1 MEQNHQKLI
10 NHNKLLSFIEE
21 QYQIQASLYPLAG
34 EVDLNFKMVTEQ
46 GEAFVVKVYAP
57 DRDLEFLNFQ
67 ERLLTHLE
75 SKELNFDVPQ
85 VIKTHTGESTSNFI
99 DENQQQRSVRILSWI
114 SGRLWNHVNPHTA
127 ALRYELGTLCG
138 TLSTALLDFDHPFAH
153 REFEWDIATG
163 LWVKEYLELFDTAEQ
178 NLIQVFIS
186 QFEEVQTEYNQLH
199 KSTVHNDANDFNI
212 LVSEDVFNP
221 KLEGLIDF
229 GDAIYTQ
236 TINDL
241 AICCSYAIMGFEDP
255 LEASLAIVEGY
266 HKSFPLEE
274 EALQYLYVCIAI
286 RLLISVTKSRI
297 NKLEAA
303 DNPYLQISDKA
314 AWELLKKW
322 KHVDPEFAHY
332 RFRGACGMTPHP
344 QSDFFVNWTS
354 NQNSSLGS
362 LFPTLNKERVVPLD
376 LSISS
381 QWLGQSSDFN
391 NLDWFNY
398 QLAELQ
404 KVQPNKIIAG
414 GYLEARPLYSA
425 DTYDKTGN
433 NGRES
438 RCMHLGIDFWIP
450 ALTPVHAIYDAK
462 VVVSVN
468 DAGDKKYG
476 GLVILSHQEGGFIFY
491 TLYGHLSAASVK
503 QLKIGAQLSQGDK
516 IGEVG
521 NPNENGNWSPHLH
534 FQIMLSLLSYKNDF
548 PGVAYFNEKHTWQSI
563 CPNPNLLFKLKEL
576 ASSVEDNS
584 KQLLKARKQN
594 LGRGMS
600 LQYEEPLYI
609 VRGSGVN
616 LIDNWGRKYLDT
628 VNNVAHVGHEHPR
641 VVKAGQK
648 QMALLNTNSRYLHDN
663 ITALADKLKETLP
676 PALNVFHF
684 VNSGSEANELALR
697 MVKTYTGSNEMLVS
711 EVGYHGNTNGCVD
724 ISSYKF
730 DGKGGV
736 GAPDNVH
743 VFPMPDSFRG
753 KYRGMDTAL
762 KYAEEVELL
771 INQLTAAQK
780 KLGGFI
786 IEPLLSCGGQIELP
800 EGFLKKAYSLVR
812 KAGGL
817 CISDEVQTG
826 CGRMGKTFWGFQLH
840 HVIPDIITIGKPL
853 GNGHPVAAVVCTEE
867 VANKF
872 ANGMEFFNT
881 FGGNPVSCAI
891 AAEVLQVV
899 EDECLQL
906 NALEVGEYLKTEL
919 KKLSKSFPIMGSIRG
934 QGLFLG
940 IELVSAMKHPLE
952 VQAKYLVNRMKHN
965 GILMSTDGPDNNVIK
980 IKPPLVFS
988 KEDANFLIE
997 VLTSVL
1003 GEDCMKIG

>member
-1 MEQNHQKLI
+1 LEQNHQKLI

-34 EVDLNFKMVTEQ
+34 EVDLNLKLVTEQ

-99 DENQQQRSVRILSWI
+99 DENQQQRSVRVLSWI
-114 SGRLWNHVNPHTA
+114 SGRLWNHVNPHTEA
-127 ALRYELGTLCG
+127 MRNELGTLCG

-186 QFEEVQTEYNQLH
+186 QFEEVQTEYTQLQ

-255 LEASLAIVEGY
+255 LEASLAIIEGY

-414 GYLEARPLYSA
+414 GYLEARPLYTA

-576 ASSVEDNS
+576 ASSAEDNS

-899 EDECLQL
+899 EDEYLQL

-952 VQAKYLVNRMKHN
+952 VQAKYLVNRMKYN

>member
-241 AICCSYAIMGFEDP
+241 AICCSYTIMGFEDP

-362 LFPTLNKERVVPLD
+362 LLPTLKKERVVPLD

-414 GYLEARPLYSA
+414 GYLEARPLYTA

-576 ASSVEDNS
+576 ASSAEDNS

-952 VQAKYLVNRMKHN
+952 VQAKYLVNRMKYN

-1003 GEDCMKIG
+1003 GEDWMKIG

>member
-236 TINDL
+236 IINDL

-414 GYLEARPLYSA
+414 GYLEARPLYTA

-476 GLVILSHQEGGFIFY
+476 GLVILNHQEGGFIFY

-576 ASSVEDNS
+576 ASSAEDNS

-899 EDECLQL
+899 DDECLQL

-952 VQAKYLVNRMKHN
+952 VQAKYLVNRMKYN

-1003 GEDCMKIG
+1003 GEDWMKIG

>member
-34 EVDLNFKMVTEQ
+34 EVDLNLKLVTEQ

-99 DENQQQRSVRILSWI
+99 DENQQQRSVRVLSWI
-114 SGRLWNHVNPHTA
+114 SGRLWNHVNPHTEA
-127 ALRYELGTLCG
+127 MRNELGTLCG

-186 QFEEVQTEYNQLH
+186 QFEEVQTEYTQLQ

-255 LEASLAIVEGY
+255 LEASLAIIEGY

-414 GYLEARPLYSA
+414 GYLEARPLYTA

-576 ASSVEDNS
+576 ASSAEDNS

-899 EDECLQL
+899 EDESLQL

-952 VQAKYLVNRMKHN
+952 VQAKYLVNRMKYN

>member
-1 MEQNHQKLI
+1 MTHTNNTSQTEKLKEHI
-10 NHNKLLSFIEE
+10 FNSFKLKGVLS
-21 QYQIQASLYPLAG
+21 PLAG
-34 EVDLNFKMVTEQ
+34 EIDINFKMVTKQ

-99 DENQQQRSVRILSWI
+99 DENQQQRSVRVLSWI
-114 SGRLWNHVNPHTA
+114 SGRLWNHVNPHTE

-241 AICCSYAIMGFEDP
+241 AICCSYSIMGFEDP

-362 LFPTLNKERVVPLD
+362 LLPTLKKERVVPLD

-404 KVQPNKIIAG
+404 KAHPNKIIAG
-414 GYLEARPLYSA
+414 GYLEARPLYTA
-425 DTYDKTGN
+425 DAYDKTGN

-468 DAGDKKYG
+468 DTGDKKYG

-491 TLYGHLSAASVK
+491 TLYGHLSSASVK

-576 ASSVEDNS
+576 ASSAEDNS

-697 MVKTYTGSNEMLVS
+697 MVKTFTGSNEMLVS

-800 EGFLKKAYSLVR
+800 EGFLKKAYSLIR

-853 GNGHPVAAVVCTEE
+853 GNGHPVAAIVCTEE

-899 EDECLQL
+899 EDENLQF
-906 NALEVGEYLKTEL
+906 NALEIGAYLLAEF
-919 KKLSKSFPIMGSIRG
+919 KKLSIVFPIIGSIRG

-940 IELVSAMKHPLE
+940 IELVSSAKLPLQT
-952 VQAKYLVNRMKHN
+952 QAKYLVNRMKQN

-988 KEDANFLIE
+988 KEDADFLIQALTR
-997 VLTSVL
+997 VLE
-1003 GEDCMKIG
+1003 EDCMKIE

>member
-362 LFPTLNKERVVPLD
+362 LFPTLNKERVIPLD

-414 GYLEARPLYSA
+414 GYLESRPLYTA

-576 ASSVEDNS
+576 ASSAEDNS

-730 DGKGGV
+730 DGKGGE

-891 AAEVLQVV
+891 AAEVLQLV

-952 VQAKYLVNRMKHN
+952 VQAKYLVNRMKYN

-1003 GEDCMKIG
+1003 GEDWMKIG

>member
-34 EVDLNFKMVTEQ
+34 EVDLNFKMFTEQ

-236 TINDL
+236 IINDL

-414 GYLEARPLYSA
+414 GYLEARPLYTA

-576 ASSVEDNS
+576 ASSAEDNS

-899 EDECLQL
+899 DDECLQL

-1003 GEDCMKIG
+1003 GEDWMKIG

>member
-75 SKELNFDVPQ
+75 SKEFNFDVPQ

-138 TLSTALLDFDHPFAH
+138 TLSTALLDFDHRFAH

-303 DNPYLQISDKA
+303 NNPYLQISDKA

-952 VQAKYLVNRMKHN
+952 VEAKYLVNRMKHN

>member
-178 NLIQVFIS
+178 NLIQVFFS

-303 DNPYLQISDKA
+303 NNPYLQISDKA

-332 RFRGACGMTPHP
+332 RFRGVCGMTPHP

-491 TLYGHLSAASVK
+491 TLYGHLSAASVN

-521 NPNENGNWSPHLH
+521 NPKENGNWSPHLH

-952 VQAKYLVNRMKHN
+952 VEAKYLVNRMKHN

>member
-1 MEQNHQKLI
+1 LTHTNNTSQTEKLKEHI
-10 NHNKLLSFIEE
+10 FNSFKLKGVLS
-21 QYQIQASLYPLAG
+21 PLAG
-34 EVDLNFKMVTEQ
+34 EVDINFKMVTEQ
-46 GEAFVVKVYAP
+46 GEAFVVKVFAP

-99 DENQQQRSVRILSWI
+99 DENQQQRSVRVLSWI
-114 SGRLWNHVNPHTA
+114 SGRLWNHVNPHTE

-221 KLEGLIDF
+221 KLEGMIDF

-241 AICCSYAIMGFEDP
+241 AICCSYSIMGFEDP

-362 LFPTLNKERVVPLD
+362 LLPSLKKERVVPLD

-404 KVQPNKIIAG
+404 KVHPNKIIAG
-414 GYLEARPLYSA
+414 GYLEARPLYTA

-576 ASSVEDNS
+576 ASSAEDNS

-899 EDECLQL
+899 EDESLQL

-919 KKLSKSFPIMGSIRG
+919 KKLSKIIPDYRA
-934 QGLFLG
+934 Q
-940 IELVSAMKHPLE
+940 LE
-952 VQAKYLVNRMKHN
+952 VRD
-965 GILMSTDGPDNNVIK
+965 S
-980 IKPPLVFS
+980 S
-988 KEDANFLIE
+988 
-997 VLTSVL
+997 
-1003 GEDCMKIG
+1003 

>member
-241 AICCSYAIMGFEDP
+241 AICCSYTIMGFEDP

-414 GYLEARPLYSA
+414 GYLEARPLYTA

-576 ASSVEDNS
+576 ASSAEDNS

-952 VQAKYLVNRMKHN
+952 VQAKYLVNRMKYN

-1003 GEDCMKIG
+1003 GEDWMKIG

>member
-414 GYLEARPLYSA
+414 GYLESRPLYTA

-576 ASSVEDNS
+576 ASSAEDNS

-730 DGKGGV
+730 DGKGGE

-952 VQAKYLVNRMKHN
+952 VQAKYLVNRMKYN

-1003 GEDCMKIG
+1003 GEDWMKIG

>member
-75 SKELNFDVPQ
+75 SKEFNFDVPQ

-178 NLIQVFIS
+178 NLIQVFFS

-303 DNPYLQISDKA
+303 NNPYLQISDKA

-952 VQAKYLVNRMKHN
+952 VEAKYLVNRMKHN

>member
-34 EVDLNFKMVTEQ
+34 EVDLNLKLVTEQ

-99 DENQQQRSVRILSWI
+99 DENQQQRSVRVLSWI
-114 SGRLWNHVNPHTA
+114 SGRLWNHVNPHTEA
-127 ALRYELGTLCG
+127 MRNELGTLCG

-186 QFEEVQTEYNQLH
+186 QFEEVQTEYTQLQ

-414 GYLEARPLYSA
+414 GYLEARPLYTA

-576 ASSVEDNS
+576 ASSAEDNS

-952 VQAKYLVNRMKHN
+952 VQAKYLVNRMKYN

>member
-414 GYLEARPLYSA
+414 GYLEARPLYTA

-491 TLYGHLSAASVK
+491 TLYGHLSAASIK
-503 QLKIGAQLSQGDK
+503 QLKIGAQLSQGDI

-576 ASSVEDNS
+576 ASSAEDNS

-771 INQLTAAQK
+771 INQLTASQK

-952 VQAKYLVNRMKHN
+952 VQAKYLVNRMKYN

-1003 GEDCMKIG
+1003 GEDWMKIG

>member
-303 DNPYLQISDKA
+303 NNPYLQISDKA

-450 ALTPVHAIYDAK
+450 SLTPVHAIYDAK

-952 VQAKYLVNRMKHN
+952 VEAKYLVNRMKHN

>member
-1 MEQNHQKLI
+1 LTNTNNTDRTEKLKEHI
-10 NHNKLLSFIEE
+10 FNSFGLKGLLS
-21 QYQIQASLYPLAG
+21 PLDG
-34 EVDLNFKMVTEQ
+34 ELDLNFKLVSEL

-57 DRDLEFLNFQ
+57 ERDLQFLNFQ
-67 ERLLTHLE
+67 ERLLTHLK
-75 SKELNFDVPQ
+75 SKELNFDIPQ
-85 VIKTHTGESTSNFI
+85 FIKTHTGESTSNFI
-99 DENQQQRSVRILSWI
+99 DENQQQRSVCVLSWVP
-114 SGRLWNHVNPHTA
+114 GRLWNHVNPHTETM
-127 ALRYELGTLCG
+127 LYELGILCG
-138 TLSTALLDFDHPFAH
+138 KISKALLDFDHPFSH
-153 REFEWDIATG
+153 RRFEWDIANG
-163 LWVKEYLELFDTAEQ
+163 LWVKDYLELFDTAEH
-178 NLIQVFIS
+178 NLIKVFIS
-186 QFEEVQTEYNQLH
+186 QFEEIQSEYNQLQ

-212 LVSEDVFNP
+212 LVSENVFNP
-221 KLEGLIDF
+221 KIEGLIDF

-236 TINDL
+236 VINDL
-241 AICCSYAIMGFEDP
+241 AICCSYAIVGFEDP
-255 LEASLAIVEGY
+255 LEASLAIVKGY
-266 HKSFPLEE
+266 HKFFPLEE
-274 EALQYLYVCIAI
+274 KAIEYLYICIAI
-286 RLLISVTKSRI
+286 RLVISVTKSRI
-297 NKLEAA
+297 NKLEVAE
-303 DNPYLQISDKA
+303 NSYLQVSDKT

-322 KHVDPEFAHY
+322 KNIDPEFAYY
-332 RFRGACGMTPHP
+332 RFRAACGMTPHP
-344 QSDFFVNWTS
+344 QSCFFINWTS
-354 NQNSSLGS
+354 NQNISLIS
-362 LFPTLNKERVVPLD
+362 LFPSLKKERVVPLD

-381 QWLGQSSDFN
+381 KWLGQSSDFD

-404 KVQPNKIIAG
+404 KANPDKIIAG
-414 GYLEARPLYSA
+414 GYLERRPLYTDS
-425 DTYDKTGN
+425 TYDKIGN

-450 ALTPVHAIYDAK
+450 SLTPIHAIYDGT
-462 VVVSVN
+462 VVVSTN
-468 DAGDKKYG
+468 DKGDKKYG
-476 GLVILSHQEGGFIFY
+476 GLVILGHQEEGLNFH

-503 QLKIGAQLSQGDK
+503 QLKIGDQLRQGEK

-521 NPNENGNWSPHLH
+521 NSNENGNWSPHLH
-534 FQIMLSLLSYKNDF
+534 FQFILSLLNYKNDF
-548 PGVAYFNEKHTWQSI
+548 PGVAYFNEKHIWQSI
-563 CPNPNLLFKLKEL
+563 CPNPNLLFNLKEL
-576 ASSVEDNS
+576 ASPAEDTS
-584 KQLLKARKQN
+584 KELLKARNKN

-616 LIDNWGRKYLDT
+616 LIDNWGRKYLDA

-676 PALNVFHF
+676 SELNVFHF

-697 MVKTYTGSNEMLVS
+697 MVKTYTRSNEMLVS

-730 DGKGGV
+730 DGKGGL

-753 KYRGMDTAL
+753 KYRGLETAS
-762 KYAEEVELL
+762 KYAKEVESLVK
-771 INQLTAAQK
+771 QLTTAQK

-800 EGFLKKAYSLVR
+800 EGFLKKVYSLVR

-840 HVIPDIITIGKPL
+840 DVIPDIITIGKPL
-853 GNGHPVAAVVCTEE
+853 GNGHPVAAVVCTEQ
-867 VANKF
+867 VADKF

-891 AAEVLQVV
+891 ATEVLQVV
-899 EDECLQL
+899 EDENLQF
-906 NALEVGEYLKTEL
+906 NALEIGEYLIAEL
-919 KKLSKSFPIMGSIRG
+919 KKLSKVFPIMGSVRG

-940 IELVSAMKHPLE
+940 IELVSSAKLPLQI
-952 VQAKYLVNRMKHN
+952 QAKYLVNRMKQN

-988 KEDANFLIE
+988 KEDADFLIQALTR
-997 VLTSVL
+997 VLE
-1003 GEDCMKIG
+1003 EDCMKIE

>member
-414 GYLEARPLYSA
+414 GYLESRPLYTA

-576 ASSVEDNS
+576 ASSAEDNS

-628 VNNVAHVGHEHPR
+628 VNNVAHVGHEHLR

-730 DGKGGV
+730 DGKGGE

-952 VQAKYLVNRMKHN
+952 VQAKYLVNRMKYN

-1003 GEDCMKIG
+1003 GEDWMKIG

>member
-1 MEQNHQKLI
+1 
-10 NHNKLLSFIEE
+10 
-21 QYQIQASLYPLAG
+21 
-34 EVDLNFKMVTEQ
+34 
-46 GEAFVVKVYAP
+46 
-57 DRDLEFLNFQ
+57 
-67 ERLLTHLE
+67 
-75 SKELNFDVPQ
+75 
-85 VIKTHTGESTSNFI
+85 
-99 DENQQQRSVRILSWI
+99 
-114 SGRLWNHVNPHTA
+114 
-127 ALRYELGTLCG
+127 
-138 TLSTALLDFDHPFAH
+138 
-153 REFEWDIATG
+153 
-163 LWVKEYLELFDTAEQ
+163 
-178 NLIQVFIS
+178 
-186 QFEEVQTEYNQLH
+186 
-199 KSTVHNDANDFNI
+199 
-212 LVSEDVFNP
+212 
-221 KLEGLIDF
+221 
-229 GDAIYTQ
+229 
-236 TINDL
+236 
-241 AICCSYAIMGFEDP
+241 
-255 LEASLAIVEGY
+255 
-266 HKSFPLEE
+266 
-274 EALQYLYVCIAI
+274 
-286 RLLISVTKSRI
+286 
-297 NKLEAA
+297 
-303 DNPYLQISDKA
+303 
-314 AWELLKKW
+314 
-322 KHVDPEFAHY
+322 
-332 RFRGACGMTPHP
+332 
-344 QSDFFVNWTS
+344 
-354 NQNSSLGS
+354 
-362 LFPTLNKERVVPLD
+362 
-376 LSISS
+376 
-381 QWLGQSSDFN
+381 
-391 NLDWFNY
+391 
-398 QLAELQ
+398 
-404 KVQPNKIIAG
+404 
-414 GYLEARPLYSA
+414 
-425 DTYDKTGN
+425 
-433 NGRES
+433 
-438 RCMHLGIDFWIP
+438 
-450 ALTPVHAIYDAK
+450 
-462 VVVSVN
+462 
-468 DAGDKKYG
+468 
-476 GLVILSHQEGGFIFY
+476 
-491 TLYGHLSAASVK
+491 
-503 QLKIGAQLSQGDK
+503 
-516 IGEVG
+516 
-521 NPNENGNWSPHLH
+521 
-534 FQIMLSLLSYKNDF
+534 
-548 PGVAYFNEKHTWQSI
+548 
-563 CPNPNLLFKLKEL
+563 
-576 ASSVEDNS
+576 
-584 KQLLKARKQN
+584 
-594 LGRGMS
+594 
-600 LQYEEPLYI
+600 
-609 VRGSGVN
+609 
-616 LIDNWGRKYLDT
+616 
-628 VNNVAHVGHEHPR
+628 
-641 VVKAGQK
+641 
-648 QMALLNTNSRYLHDN
+648 MALLNTNSRYLHDN

-676 PALNVFHF
+676 PELNVFHF

-899 EDECLQL
+899 EDEYLQL

-952 VQAKYLVNRMKHN
+952 VQAKYLVNRMKYN

>member
-1 MEQNHQKLI
+1 MTHTKNTSQTEKLKEHI
-10 NHNKLLSFIEE
+10 FNRFKLKGVLS
-21 QYQIQASLYPLAG
+21 PLAG
-34 EVDLNFKMVTEQ
+34 EVDLNFKMVTEL
-46 GEAFVVKVYAP
+46 GEAFVIKVYAP

-75 SKELNFDVPQ
+75 SKQLNFDVPQ

-114 SGRLWNHVNPHTA
+114 SGRLWNHVNPHTE

-153 REFEWDIATG
+153 RKFEWDIAKG

-178 NLIQVFIS
+178 NLIQLFIS
-186 QFEEVQTEYNQLH
+186 QFEEVQTGYTQLQ

-212 LVSEDVFNP
+212 LVSDDVFNP

-255 LEASLAIVEGY
+255 LEASLAIVKGY
-266 HKSFPLEE
+266 YKSFPLEE

-314 AWELLKKW
+314 AWELLIKW
-322 KHVDPEFAHY
+322 KHIDPEFAHY

-354 NQNSSLGS
+354 NQNSSLES
-362 LFPTLNKERVVPLD
+362 LFPSLKKERVVPLD

-381 QWLGQSSDFN
+381 QRLGQSSDFN

-404 KVQPNKIIAG
+404 KVHPNKIIAG
-414 GYLEARPLYSA
+414 GYLEARPLYTA
-425 DTYDKTGN
+425 DTYDKIGN

-491 TLYGHLSAASVK
+491 TLYGHLSAASLK

-548 PGVAYFNEKHTWQSI
+548 PGVAYFNEKNTWQSI

-576 ASSVEDNS
+576 ASSAEDNS

-628 VNNVAHVGHEHPR
+628 VNNVAHVGHENPR

-663 ITALADKLKETLP
+663 IIALADKLKETLP
-676 PALNVFHF
+676 PELNVFHF

-743 VFPMPDSFRG
+743 VFAMPDSFRG
-753 KYRGMDTAL
+753 KYRGVDTAL

-771 INQLTAAQK
+771 INQLTAEQK

-899 EDECLQL
+899 EDENLQL

-988 KEDANFLIE
+988 KEDTNFLIE

-1003 GEDCMKIG
+1003 AEDCMKIG

>member
-34 EVDLNFKMVTEQ
+34 EVDLNFKLVTEQ

-127 ALRYELGTLCG
+127 ALRYELGTLSG

-186 QFEEVQTEYNQLH
+186 QFEEVQTEYTQLQ

-255 LEASLAIVEGY
+255 LKASLAIVKGY
-266 HKSFPLEE
+266 HKSFPLKE

-404 KVQPNKIIAG
+404 KVHPNKIIAG
-414 GYLEARPLYSA
+414 GYLEARPLYTA

-450 ALTPVHAIYDAK
+450 ALTPVHAFYDAK

-576 ASSVEDNS
+576 ASSAEDNS

-648 QMALLNTNSRYLHDN
+648 QMALLNTNSRYLHNN

-899 EDECLQL
+899 EDESLQL

-988 KEDANFLIE
+988 KEGANFLIE
-997 VLTSVL
+997 VLTNVL

>member
-1 MEQNHQKLI
+1 MTHTNNTSQTEKLKELI
-10 NHNKLLSFIEE
+10 FNRFNLKGVLS
-21 QYQIQASLYPLAG
+21 PLAG
-34 EVDLNFKMVTEQ
+34 EVDINFKIVTEQ

-67 ERLLTHLE
+67 EKLLTHLE

-85 VIKTHTGESTSNFI
+85 VIKTHTGEFTSNFI

-114 SGRLWNHVNPHTA
+114 SGRLWNHINPHTE

-153 REFEWDIATG
+153 REFEWDIASG

-186 QFEEVQTEYNQLH
+186 QFEEVQTEYTQLQ

-255 LEASLAIVEGY
+255 LEASLAIVKGY

-344 QSDFFVNWTS
+344 QSDFFVNWAS

-362 LFPTLNKERVVPLD
+362 LLPTLNKERVVPLD

-404 KVQPNKIIAG
+404 KVHPNKIIAG
-414 GYLEARPLYSA
+414 GYLEARPLYTA
-425 DTYDKTGN
+425 DTYDKRGN
-433 NGRES
+433 NGREN

-476 GLVILSHQEGGFIFY
+476 GLVILSHQEAGFIFY
-491 TLYGHLSAASVK
+491 TLYGHLSAVSVE
-503 QLKIGAQLSQGDK
+503 QLKIGAHLSQGDK

-548 PGVAYFNEKHTWQSI
+548 PGVAYFNEKHTWQSV

-576 ASSVEDNS
+576 ASSAEDNS

-676 PALNVFHF
+676 PELNVFHF

-800 EGFLKKAYSLVR
+800 EGFLKKAYSLAR

-840 HVIPDIITIGKPL
+840 DVIPDIITIGKPL
-853 GNGHPVAAVVCTEE
+853 GNGHPVAAVVCTEQ
-867 VANKF
+867 VADKF

-891 AAEVLQVV
+891 ATEVLQVV
-899 EDECLQL
+899 EDENLQF
-906 NALEVGEYLKTEL
+906 NALEIGAYLLAEF
-919 KKLSKSFPIMGSIRG
+919 KKLSIVFPIIGSIRG

-940 IELVSAMKHPLE
+940 IELVSSAKLPLQT
-952 VQAKYLVNRMKHN
+952 QAKYLVNRMKQN

-988 KEDANFLIE
+988 KEDADFLIQALTR
-997 VLTSVL
+997 VLE
-1003 GEDCMKIG
+1003 EDCMKIE

>member
-414 GYLEARPLYSA
+414 GYLEARPLYTA

-576 ASSVEDNS
+576 ASSAEDNS

>member
-414 GYLEARPLYSA
+414 GYLEARPLYTA

-491 TLYGHLSAASVK
+491 TLYGHLSAASIK
-503 QLKIGAQLSQGDK
+503 QLKIGAQLSQGDI

-576 ASSVEDNS
+576 ASSAEDNS

-952 VQAKYLVNRMKHN
+952 VQAKYLVNRMKYN

-1003 GEDCMKIG
+1003 GEDWMKIG

>member
-1 MEQNHQKLI
+1 
-10 NHNKLLSFIEE
+10 
-21 QYQIQASLYPLAG
+21 
-34 EVDLNFKMVTEQ
+34 
-46 GEAFVVKVYAP
+46 
-57 DRDLEFLNFQ
+57 
-67 ERLLTHLE
+67 
-75 SKELNFDVPQ
+75 
-85 VIKTHTGESTSNFI
+85 
-99 DENQQQRSVRILSWI
+99 
-114 SGRLWNHVNPHTA
+114 
-127 ALRYELGTLCG
+127 
-138 TLSTALLDFDHPFAH
+138 
-153 REFEWDIATG
+153 
-163 LWVKEYLELFDTAEQ
+163 
-178 NLIQVFIS
+178 
-186 QFEEVQTEYNQLH
+186 
-199 KSTVHNDANDFNI
+199 
-212 LVSEDVFNP
+212 
-221 KLEGLIDF
+221 
-229 GDAIYTQ
+229 
-236 TINDL
+236 
-241 AICCSYAIMGFEDP
+241 
-255 LEASLAIVEGY
+255 
-266 HKSFPLEE
+266 
-274 EALQYLYVCIAI
+274 
-286 RLLISVTKSRI
+286 
-297 NKLEAA
+297 
-303 DNPYLQISDKA
+303 
-314 AWELLKKW
+314 
-322 KHVDPEFAHY
+322 
-332 RFRGACGMTPHP
+332 
-344 QSDFFVNWTS
+344 
-354 NQNSSLGS
+354 
-362 LFPTLNKERVVPLD
+362 
-376 LSISS
+376 
-381 QWLGQSSDFN
+381 
-391 NLDWFNY
+391 
-398 QLAELQ
+398 
-404 KVQPNKIIAG
+404 
-414 GYLEARPLYSA
+414 
-425 DTYDKTGN
+425 
-433 NGRES
+433 
-438 RCMHLGIDFWIP
+438 
-450 ALTPVHAIYDAK
+450 
-462 VVVSVN
+462 
-468 DAGDKKYG
+468 
-476 GLVILSHQEGGFIFY
+476 
-491 TLYGHLSAASVK
+491 
-503 QLKIGAQLSQGDK
+503 
-516 IGEVG
+516 
-521 NPNENGNWSPHLH
+521 
-534 FQIMLSLLSYKNDF
+534 MLSLLSYKNDF

-576 ASSVEDNS
+576 ASSAEDNS

-899 EDECLQL
+899 EDEYLQL

-952 VQAKYLVNRMKHN
+952 VQAKYLVNRMKYN

-997 VLTSVL
+997 VLTSIL

>member
-414 GYLEARPLYSA
+414 GYLEARPLYTA

-491 TLYGHLSAASVK
+491 TLYGHLSAASIK
-503 QLKIGAQLSQGDK
+503 QLKIGAQLSQGDI

-576 ASSVEDNS
+576 ASSAEDNS

-676 PALNVFHF
+676 PELNVFHF

-952 VQAKYLVNRMKHN
+952 VQAKYLVNRMKYN

-1003 GEDCMKIG
+1003 GEDWMKIG

>member
-1 MEQNHQKLI
+1 LEQNHQKLI

-212 LVSEDVFNP
+212 LVSEDFFNP

-266 HKSFPLEE
+266 HKFFPLEE

-362 LFPTLNKERVVPLD
+362 LFPTINKERVVPLD

-414 GYLEARPLYSA
+414 GYLEARPLYTA

-576 ASSVEDNS
+576 ASSAEDNS

-952 VQAKYLVNRMKHN
+952 VQAKYLVNRMKYN

-1003 GEDCMKIG
+1003 GEDWMKIG

>member
-46 GEAFVVKVYAP
+46 GETFVVKVYAP
-57 DRDLEFLNFQ
+57 GRDLEFLNFQ

-85 VIKTHTGESTSNFI
+85 VIKTHTGKSTLNFI

-153 REFEWDIATG
+153 REFEWDIASG

-186 QFEEVQTEYNQLH
+186 QFEEVQTEYTQLQ

-255 LEASLAIVEGY
+255 LEASLAIVKGY

-344 QSDFFVNWTS
+344 QSDFFVNWAS

-362 LFPTLNKERVVPLD
+362 LLPTLNKERVVPLD

-404 KVQPNKIIAG
+404 KVHPNKIIAG
-414 GYLEARPLYSA
+414 GYLEARPLYTA
-425 DTYDKTGN
+425 DTYDKRGN
-433 NGRES
+433 NGREN

-476 GLVILSHQEGGFIFY
+476 GLVILSHQEVGFIFY

-503 QLKIGAQLSQGDK
+503 QLKIGAHLSQGDK

-563 CPNPNLLFKLKEL
+563 CPNPNFLFKLKEL
-576 ASSVEDNS
+576 ASSAEDNS

-676 PALNVFHF
+676 PELNVFHF

-800 EGFLKKAYSLVR
+800 EGFLKKAYSLAR

-840 HVIPDIITIGKPL
+840 DVIPDIITIGKPL
-853 GNGHPVAAVVCTEE
+853 GNGHPVAAVVCTEQ
-867 VANKF
+867 VADKF

-891 AAEVLQVV
+891 ATEVLQVV
-899 EDECLQL
+899 EDENLQF
-906 NALEVGEYLKTEL
+906 NALEIGTYLLAEF
-919 KKLSKSFPIMGSIRG
+919 KKLSIVFPIIGSIRG

-940 IELVSAMKHPLE
+940 IELVSSAKLPLQT
-952 VQAKYLVNRMKHN
+952 QAKYLVNRMKQN
-965 GILMSTDGPDNNVIK
+965 GILLSTDGPDNNVIK

-988 KEDANFLIE
+988 KEDADFLIQALTR
-997 VLTSVL
+997 VLE
-1003 GEDCMKIG
+1003 EDCMKIE

>member
-236 TINDL
+236 IINDL

-414 GYLEARPLYSA
+414 GYLESRPLYTA

-576 ASSVEDNS
+576 ASSAEDNS

-663 ITALADKLKETLP
+663 ITVLADKLKETLP

-952 VQAKYLVNRMKHN
+952 VQAKYLVNRMKYN

-1003 GEDCMKIG
+1003 GEDWMKIG